1 VRGEPVRLTDSS
13 IDTSSEQRANDTEH
27 GIFVKYPR
35 NSNYVISD
43 QQALVCSRTVRGY
56 CLQNKMWGDFIV
68 DKVEEI
74 EWDDSCFGKLQIDLD
89 LKSNLE
95 SLVSQYSTTDSCF
108 KDILKGKSKGLTIL
122 LRGPPGS
129 GKTLTAGK

>member
-1 VRGEPVRLTDSS
+1 
-13 IDTSSEQRANDTEH
+13 
-27 GIFVKYPR
+27 
-35 NSNYVISD
+35 
-43 QQALVCSRTVRGY
+43 
-56 CLQNKMWGDFIV
+56 MWGDFIV